1 MIYEMKVVTPQRLEE
16 EEEEGGSGSL
26 AKVNVLEY
34 VKKNKRIEELLPILI
49 ILHFAFDDFY
59 NN

>member
-1 MIYEMKVVTPQRLEE
+1 MIYEMKVVTPQRL

-34 VKKNKRIEELLPILI
+34 VKKNKKIEELLPILI